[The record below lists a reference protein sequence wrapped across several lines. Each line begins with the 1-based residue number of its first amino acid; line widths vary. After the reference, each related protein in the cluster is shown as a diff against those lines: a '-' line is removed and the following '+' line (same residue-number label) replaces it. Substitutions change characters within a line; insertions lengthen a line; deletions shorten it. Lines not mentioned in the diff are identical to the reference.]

1 MKNPFDRCYNRY
13 DAWYDKN
20 RFAYLSELKAI
31 GKILPKRAKGL
42 EIGVGTG
49 RFAAPLN
56 ITIGIDPSHNML
68 EIASQRGVNVRWG
81 HGEDF
86 VFLNDSFD
94 YVAIIITICFVDDPL
109 KVIQEAQRVLKRDGE
124 LVLGIIDKDSF
135 LGRFYQT
142 KKSIFYKEAHFFSV
156 QELVKL
162 LKKVGFDGFTYYQ
175 TLFTL
180 PDKVKSLQ
188 KPRKGFGKG
197 GFVVIKATK
206 K

>member
-1 MKNPFDRCYNRY
+1 MNIFDLYYKKY
-13 DAWYDKN
+13 DAWYEKN
-20 RFAYLSELKAI
+20 RFAYLSEIEVLKKVI
-31 GKILPKRAKGL
+31 PQEGRGL

>member
-1 MKNPFDRCYNRY
+1 MNVFDRYYKKY
-13 DAWYDKN
+13 DSWYERN
-20 RFAYLSELKAI
+20 NFAYLAELEVLKKVIPQAS
-31 GKILPKRAKGL
+31 KGL

-68 EIASQRGVNVRWG
+68 KIASQRGVNVRWG
-81 HGEDF
+81 HGEDL

-109 KVIQEAQRVLKRDGE
+109 KMLQEARRVLKKDGE
-124 LVLGIIDKDSF
+124 LILGIIDRDSF
-135 LGRFYQT
+135 LGEFYQT
-142 KKSIFYKEAHFFSV
+142 KKSIFYQEAHFFGV
-156 QELVKL
+156 QESVEL
-162 LKKVGFDGFTYYQ
+162 LKMAGFDGFACYQ

-180 PDKVKSLQ
+180 PDKMKSLQ
-188 KPRKGFGKG
+188 EPRKGFGKG